1 MAREDLLKLGKAGFM
16 GLVGKMSGGKTTGPS
31 RVTTDQLP
39 GQLPLFGM
47 GDEAADVTT
56 RLSRVGGRDYGKNL
70 RTQRK
75 TAKQEARTASGKPY
89 GLERVKG
96 FAYNRP
102 GIALPIAG
110 IAGVGAATTL
120 PSFASLIPG
129 IGEST
134 DYNLAELKPLTA
146 QEQAL
151 QRGQS
156 LIDTAYGTDP
166 IADLQYQT
174 QAINAANAAAAAY
187 EKLGRPDLAEG
198 ARQEVMNTYN
208 EYKLRGQG
216 ELAQQRREALGILQ
230 SDASELAGTRMAPSE
245 LRATANEHASTYY
258 SLAEEDRNYYANL
271 GYDTVEKFING
282 KINGEI

>member
-56 RLSRVGGRDYGKNL
+56 RLSNFQRGRAGRADVRAAKIEQGKTPGLLPKLQYAAGRYPKTAIGVGGI
-70 RTQRK
+70 T
-75 TAKQEARTASGKPY
+75 
-89 GLERVKG
+89 GL
-96 FAYNRP
+96 
-102 GIALPIAG
+102 
-110 IAGVGAATTL
+110 GAATTL

-129 IGEST
+129 IGEPT

-146 QEQAL
+146 QEL
-151 QRGQS
+151 LLKRGQS
-156 LIDTAYGTDP
+156 MIDTAYGTDP
-166 IADLQYQT
+166 TADLQYQT